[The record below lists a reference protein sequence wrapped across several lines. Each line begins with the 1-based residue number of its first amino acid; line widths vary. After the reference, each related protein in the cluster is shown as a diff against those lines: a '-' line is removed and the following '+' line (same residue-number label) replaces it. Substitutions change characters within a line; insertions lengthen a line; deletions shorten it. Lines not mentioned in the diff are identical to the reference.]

1 MAKIDSKWK
10 KVDCDRI
17 IREQKDFTAW
27 FTGEYSQT
35 EMWEMFRYRM
45 GFGEAESAV
54 LLAALI
60 KVGAKFK

>member
-1 MAKIDSKWK
+1 MTKIDSKWR

-27 FTGEYSQT
+27 FTGECSQT